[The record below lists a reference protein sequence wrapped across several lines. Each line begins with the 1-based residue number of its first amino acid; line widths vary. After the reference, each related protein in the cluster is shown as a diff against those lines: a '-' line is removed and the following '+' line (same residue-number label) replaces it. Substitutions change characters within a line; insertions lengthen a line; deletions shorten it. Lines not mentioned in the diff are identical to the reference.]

1 METEKDITGEL
12 NNYYNSLPNQYQ
24 MQSHKQKMSLQQVQ
38 DLANCIKVLGNALSF
53 AENYSM
59 MSGNQSKSEFTN
71 YDYFNASKNTE
82 KNLYF
87 KKLAAA
93 INNFD
98 GVYDYYISTYK
109 QEPLPKS
116 LTKKDIINKLE
127 TYKKY
132 LKDDSEKFIYDDF
145 INVFSRNSINNVNN
159 VVSNLKGDGTMNP
172 HKIGRTFLNAQGHV
186 QQQNQQVAEEYQNN
200 PEYRPDLV
208 IGAEQPAIT
217 NPNVGESQ
225 PQQCPDDYRRKYHH
239 P

>member
-116 LTKKDIINKLE
+116 LSKKDIINKLNKK
-127 TYKKY
+127 KKY
-132 LKDDSEKFIYDDF
+132 LKDDSEKF
-145 INVFSRNSINNVNN
+145 NVFSRNSINNVNN
-159 VVSNLKGDGTMNP
+159 VVSKLKGDGTMDP
-172 HKIGRTFLNAQGHV
+172 QKIGRTFLNAQGHV
-186 QQQNQQVAEEYQNN
+186 QQQNQQVAEEFQND
-200 PEYRPDLV
+200 PDYRPDIV
-208 IGAEQPAIT
+208 MNAPQPAIT

-225 PQQCPDDYRRKYHH
+225 PQQYPDNYRHKHH
-239 P
+239 HH